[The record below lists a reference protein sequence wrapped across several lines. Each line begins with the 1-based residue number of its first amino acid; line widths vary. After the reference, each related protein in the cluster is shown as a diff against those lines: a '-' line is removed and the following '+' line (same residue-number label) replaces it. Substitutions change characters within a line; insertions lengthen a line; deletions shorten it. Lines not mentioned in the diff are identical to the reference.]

1 MPSTTQPII
10 RLPDTLRNWPW
21 RRTINPHYEECK
33 TESEAWIESFRAFSP
48 RAQKA
53 FNRCNFSLLSSLAWA
68 NLDRDGCRI
77 GCDLMHL
84 FFVFD
89 EHSDRSTQEETRQQ
103 AISIMDAL
111 RNPHKARPE
120 GEFIGGRVAQE
131 YWLNAIKTTSPIFQR
146 RFIESF
152 QRYVDSVVQQS
163 SDRDHHCQRDI
174 TSYLALRRY
183 TIGAEPS
190 FVLNAMHMDLPDN
203 VVSHPTLKRLEE
215 LATDMII
222 LGNDIVSYDR
232 EQSQPGQAEHNIISA
247 IMSSLNLD
255 VQGAMDWVGVYHDG
269 LVEEFLSE
277 FSRLP
282 VFPEESEQ
290 INAYVVEYA
299 NALANWV
306 RASDSWGFESE
317 RYFGKDAPRIGRE
330 KTFVLR
336 PQQVVSEASA
346 QEVAIAPEPETLPSE
361 HLESEDEVSVA
372 KHKREEDVKRR
383 VAPAG
388 VGTISSI
395 WTRAWSFFGSLL
407 KRVGILL

>member
-1 MPSTTQPII
+1 
-10 RLPDTLRNWPW
+10 
-21 RRTINPHYEECK
+21 
-33 TESEAWIESFRAFSP
+33 
-48 RAQKA
+48 
-53 FNRCNFSLLSSLAWA
+53 
-68 NLDRDGCRI
+68 
-77 GCDLMHL
+77 MHL

-103 AISIMDAL
+103 AIAIMDAI
-111 RNPHKARPE
+111 RNPHKPRPE

-131 YWLNAIKTTSPIFQR
+131 SVSFPFLTYDIKSNAAYCNRYWLNAIKTTPPSFQR

-152 QRYVDSVVQQS
+152 QRYVNSVVQQS
-163 SDRDHHCQRDI
+163 SDRDHHFQRDI

-190 FVLNAMHMDLPDN
+190 FVLNAMHMDLPDH

-255 VQGAMDWVGVYHDG
+255 VQGAMDWVGGYHDG

-290 INAYVVEYA
+290 VNAYVLEYA

-306 RASDSWGFESE
+306 RASDSWGFEVNKPTIYRPS
-317 RYFGKDAPRIGRE
+317 RE
-330 KTFVLR
+330 
-336 PQQVVSEASA
+336 SEANGTSRASDTLAKTHQESA
-346 QEVAIAPEPETLPSE
+346 
-361 HLESEDEVSVA
+361 
-372 KHKREEDVKRR
+372 VKR
-383 VAPAG
+383 PLSCG
-388 VGTISSI
+388 PN
-395 WTRAWSFFGSLL
+395 
-407 KRVGILL
+407 K